1 MPKPN
6 CMDIQAVTERLQLLS
21 GETAE
26 QLAQWAPVI
35 ASAVRMVELRMF
47 DATDPVVSK
56 RRRCDRLYRRR
67 CNGAAKRPAQ
77 GICPDAGGRGAGV
90 QRPAAGRRLCLSQ
103 RMTPA
108 AHIIKNQLTRAG
120 NSACL
125 VTGAGRSLPFFC
137 TLQQTWRKNKSNFT
151 DRQTPIGRVDKDFY
165 LYIGPF
171 DRNILELPE
180 DAVLETGDRSYYFI
194 KREAVCMGGQLLYYT
209 GVMKRLQEGSYE
221 VDNGSGDAGT
231 GEAAG

>member
-1 MPKPN
+1 
-6 CMDIQAVTERLQLLS
+6 
-21 GETAE
+21 
-26 QLAQWAPVI
+26 
-35 ASAVRMVELRMF
+35 
-47 DATDPVVSK
+47 
-56 RRRCDRLYRRR
+56 
-67 CNGAAKRPAQ
+67 
-77 GICPDAGGRGAGV
+77 
-90 QRPAAGRRLCLSQ
+90 
-103 RMTPA
+103 MTPA

-125 VTGAGRSLPFFC
+125 VTEAGRSLPFFC

-151 DRQTPIGRVDKDFY
+151 DRQTPIGRGDKDFY

>member
-1 MPKPN
+1 MFGFLPN
-6 CMDIQAVTERLQLLS
+6 AGALS
-21 GETAE
+21 
-26 QLAQWAPVI
+26 VI
-35 ASAVRMVELRMF
+35 
-47 DATDPVVSK
+47 
-56 RRRCDRLYRRR
+56 
-67 CNGAAKRPAQ
+67 
-77 GICPDAGGRGAGV
+77 GV
-90 QRPAAGRRLCLSQ
+90 GWFIGLVFVFYLCF
-103 RMTPA
+103 
-108 AHIIKNQLTRAG
+108 
-120 NSACL
+120 
-125 VTGAGRSLPFFC
+125 PFFC

>member
-1 MPKPN
+1 
-6 CMDIQAVTERLQLLS
+6 
-21 GETAE
+21 
-26 QLAQWAPVI
+26 
-35 ASAVRMVELRMF
+35 
-47 DATDPVVSK
+47 
-56 RRRCDRLYRRR
+56 
-67 CNGAAKRPAQ
+67 
-77 GICPDAGGRGAGV
+77 
-90 QRPAAGRRLCLSQ
+90 
-103 RMTPA
+103 MTPA

-180 DAVLETGDRSYYFI
+180 DAGLVKSILRSV
-194 KREAVCMGGQLLYYT
+194 KRRVDPPKLAGG
-209 GVMKRLQEGSYE
+209 G
-221 VDNGSGDAGT
+221 A
-231 GEAAG
+231 

>member
-1 MPKPN
+1 
-6 CMDIQAVTERLQLLS
+6 
-21 GETAE
+21 
-26 QLAQWAPVI
+26 
-35 ASAVRMVELRMF
+35 
-47 DATDPVVSK
+47 
-56 RRRCDRLYRRR
+56 
-67 CNGAAKRPAQ
+67 
-77 GICPDAGGRGAGV
+77 
-90 QRPAAGRRLCLSQ
+90 
-103 RMTPA
+103 MTPA

-209 GVMKRLQEGSYE
+209 GVMKRL
-221 VDNGSGDAGT
+221 
-231 GEAAG
+231 